1 MDRDRNSNTGKNGNV
16 PDGSHVQ
23 RNDGKATFPISPA
36 APWART
42 HSIRHRHTDGTQGS
56 RVADRGGRDCFRRP
70 VPNDGELH
78 TPDESLA
85 GGRARH

>member
-1 MDRDRNSNTGKNGNV
+1 
-16 PDGSHVQ
+16 
-23 RNDGKATFPISPA
+23 
-36 APWART
+36 
-42 HSIRHRHTDGTQGS
+42 
-56 RVADRGGRDCFRRP
+56 VADRGGRDCFRRP